1 MATCPK
7 CFQEKPILSPHCP
20 HCTQRVEA
28 GDEIGFAIFEFI
40 LGIALFG
47 GFFWFLGALF
57 G

>member
-40 LGIALFG
+40 LGIVLFG